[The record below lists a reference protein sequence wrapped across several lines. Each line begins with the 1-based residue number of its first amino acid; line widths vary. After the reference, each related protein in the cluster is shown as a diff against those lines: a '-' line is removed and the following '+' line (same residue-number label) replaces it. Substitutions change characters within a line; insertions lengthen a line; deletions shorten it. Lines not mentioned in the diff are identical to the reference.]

1 MSDMKLI
8 VGGALEDDAA
18 AFVDAWRRA
27 EGGEAVHE
35 RVLAFESWDLLA
47 KVLTGERYRLLKH
60 LHAHPEPSISA
71 LAGSLGRQY
80 RRVHADVAALEAAGL
95 LARHGGEVRATA
107 DRLTADIRL

>member
-35 RVLAFESWDLLA
+35 RVLAFES
-47 KVLTGERYRLLKH
+47 
-60 LHAHPEPSISA
+60 
-71 LAGSLGRQY
+71 
-80 RRVHADVAALEAAGL
+80 
-95 LARHGGEVRATA
+95 
-107 DRLTADIRL
+107 